1 MNEENLNFR
10 LLYEGCKRK
19 HRASQLRLYEHFYSY
34 GMSICLRYSK
44 NREEAQEVLNDA
56 FLKVFTKI
64 DQYDPDYPFKPWLRQ
79 VLIYASIDYYRKYQ
93 KLNNEKEIVEER
105 DTPTTSQNEG
115 IENLEYED
123 LLEVL
128 QLVPPSYRLV
138 FNLFAVDG
146 LSHQEIADKLG
157 ISVGTSKSNLAKA
170 RMKLRNLLDT
180 SAYSKGLKSKE
191 NG

>member
-10 LLYEGCKRK
+10 LVYEGCKRK
-19 HRASQLRLYEHFYSY
+19 HRASQLRLYEHFYNY
-34 GMSICLRYSK
+34 GMSVCLRYSK

-56 FLKVFTKI
+56 FLKVFMKI

-93 KLNNEKEIVEER
+93 KLNKDKEIIGEL
-105 DTPTTSQNEG
+105 DAPTSTQNEG

-128 QLVPPSYRLV
+128 QMIPSSYRLV
-138 FNLFAVDG
+138 FNLFVVDG
-146 LSHQEIADKLG
+146 LSHQEIAEKLG

-170 RMKLRNLLDT
+170 RMKLRNLLKT
-180 SAYSKGLKSKE
+180 SAYRKGLKSKE